1 MANNKVQLRDGTVL
15 LDLTGDTVTPETL
28 MAGVI
33 AHNAAGERIVGTG
46 GTGGGVNVSYDTID
60 PNRYSVNLD
69 NRTAQLDLTGLVA
82 KSHYVCNMNF
92 LGVALDSQNTGSTGD
107 TINYNITVFS
117 TGNEQSDFISC
128 SFKGSDSGGYGDGPI
143 QYNSTLVLNLD
154 ILLDTTKNV
163 YDYGMAYNITEMVA
177 STIISWD

>member
-1 MANNKVQLRDGTVL
+1 MANNKVQLSDGTVL

-33 AHNAAGERIVGTG
+33 AHNAAGNPIVGTGG

-69 NRTAQLDLTGLVA
+69 NGTAQLDLTGLVA
-82 KSHYVCNMNF
+82 KSHYVCNMSF
-92 LGVALDSQNTGSTGD
+92 RGVALDSNNEGSTGD
-107 TINYNITVFS
+107 TIDYNITVIG
-117 TGNEQSDFISC
+117 TGNNQYDIVIY
-128 SFKGSDSGGYGDGPI
+128 SFVDGMGMGPVL
-143 QYNSTLVLNLD
+143 YNSALVLNLD
-154 ILLDTTKNV
+154 FFIESTKTP
-163 YDYGMAYNITEMVA
+163 YTYGMAYNITEMAA

>member
-1 MANNKVQLRDGTVL
+1 MANNKVQLSDGTVL
-15 LDLTGDTVTPETL
+15 LDLTGDTVTPATL

-33 AHNAAGERIVGTG
+33 AHNAAGERIV

-60 PNRYSVNLD
+60 PNRYSVNLN

-82 KSHYVCNMNF
+82 KSHYVCNMYF
-92 LGVALDSQNTGSTGD
+92 QGVALDNINGDSTGD
-107 TINYNITVFS
+107 TIDYNITVLG
-117 TGNEQSDFISC
+117 TGDDQHDIVIY
-128 SFKGSDSGGYGDGPI
+128 SFMNGMVGSPI
-143 QYNSTLVLNLD
+143 LYNSALVLNLD
-154 ILLDTTKNV
+154 SYLEATRTE

>member
-1 MANNKVQLRDGTVL
+1 MANNKVQLSDGTVL

-28 MAGVI
+28 MAGVT
-33 AHNAAGERIVGTG
+33 AHDAAGNPIVGTGG

-82 KSHYVCNMNF
+82 KSHYVCNMRF
-92 LGVALDSQNTGSTGD
+92 QGVALDNNNEGSTED
-107 TINYNITVFS
+107 IIDYNITVIGA
-117 TGNEQSDFISC
+117 GNDQYDIVIY
-128 SFKGSDSGGYGDGPI
+128 SFMDGMGMGPI
-143 QYNSTLVLNLD
+143 QYNSALVLNLD
-154 ILLDTTKNV
+154 LFLEHTRTDYT
-163 YDYGMAYNITEMVA
+163 YGMAYNITEMLD